1 MSPLQSESAGAPAP
15 LDMAGVKVV
24 AALFHDLPTATRAVH
39 ALKAAGF
46 TDEHLGLAIREKI
59 LEAETDAPG
68 TRVPEEAVRG
78 ALGGGLLGALAGL
91 LVGLGVVAIPGL
103 GPLVAGG
110 AIASGLSAAGAT
122 AAAGVGIG
130 AAAGGLL
137 GALIGLEIPE
147 VEARYFEAGVR
158 AGQILVTVRTPG
170 RFEAA
175 VRILREHGA
184 DMGPSASG
192 EQVQGTILM

>member
-1 MSPLQSESAGAPAP
+1 MSARQSESAGAPARF
-15 LDMAGVKVV
+15 DTAGVKVL
-24 AALFHDLPTATRAVH
+24 AALFHDVPTATRAVH

-46 TDEHLGLAIREKI
+46 VDDQIGLAMRDTIPA
-59 LEAETDAPG
+59 AESDALG
-68 TRVPEEAVRG
+68 TRAPEEAVRG

-110 AIASGLSAAGAT
+110 AMASGLSAAGAT
-122 AAAGVGIG
+122 AAAGAGIG
-130 AAAGGLL
+130 AAAGGLF

-158 AGQILVTVRTPG
+158 AGQILVTVRTAG
-170 RFEAA
+170 RFEEA
-175 VRILREHGA
+175 VRILGEHGA
-184 DMGPSASG
+184 DRGPSASG
-192 EQVQGTILM
+192 EQAQGTIVI